1 MVFIPSRTVLADQP
15 PMETKKMELLRR
27 IPLFGKKKALTPILR
42 TFGTQEQSLTWL
54 KTDHQHS
61 IVNGCQVP
69 REAVFQT
76 VNFVSLFFVSDIGE
90 QALCFI
96 SYRPTIFD

>member
-15 PMETKKMELLRR
+15 PMEIKKMELPRR
-27 IPLFGKKKALTPILR
+27 MPLFGKKKALTPILR

-61 IVNGCQVP
+61 IVNGCRVP
-69 REAVFQT
+69 GEAVFQT
-76 VNFVSLFFVSDIGE
+76 VHGEFCFFVFCE
-90 QALCFI
+90 
-96 SYRPTIFD
+96 RRW